1 MVGAIWRIRSNLLS
15 TQLCVSL
22 AWNLHHRDPGRPD
35 VGLRREMNAP
45 GSAPFRSS
53 APFVDR
59 DRAEFG
65 RFCPVAIGTRTPK
78 EEFASMSWLTFAL
91 LSAGFA
97 AATAILAKVGV
108 QGVPSTL
115 ATAIRTSFILHV
127 DAGRRGR

>member
-1 MVGAIWRIRSNLLS
+1 
-15 TQLCVSL
+15 
-22 AWNLHHRDPGRPD
+22 
-35 VGLRREMNAP
+35 
-45 GSAPFRSS
+45 
-53 APFVDR
+53 
-59 DRAEFG
+59 
-65 RFCPVAIGTRTPK
+65 
-78 EEFASMSWLTFAL
+78 MSWLTFAL